1 MSVEVPRRIV
11 LLRHAKADWPEV
23 PDHDRPLAERGRKDA
38 PVAGRRLAESGIN
51 PELTLCSTAVRA
63 RETWK
68 LFAPEL
74 PRRPRTVY
82 DERLYEASVGELIAV
97 INGVDDE
104 IRDLLIVGH
113 NPAIHGLAD
122 ALAGRAEGDTLARM
136 NRGGFPTSGVA
147 VLSLTGGWKSVEHN
161 VADLVAFWTPHEA

>member
-1 MSVEVPRRIV
+1 MSVEAPRRIV
-11 LLRHAKADWPEV
+11 LLRHAKAEWPEV
-23 PDHDRPLAERGRKDA
+23 SDHDRPLAERGRKDA
-38 PVAGRRLAESGIN
+38 PVAGRWLAGAGLS

-68 LFAPEL
+68 LCAPEL

-97 INGVDDE
+97 INDVEDE
-104 IRDLLIVGH
+104 VRDVMMVGH

-122 ALAGRAEGDTLARM
+122 ALAGRAEGDALARM
-136 NRGGFPTSGVA
+136 TRGGFPTSAVA
-147 VLSLTGGWKSVEHN
+147 VLTLTGGWKSVEHG
-161 VADLVAFWTPHEA
+161 VADLSAFWAPHA